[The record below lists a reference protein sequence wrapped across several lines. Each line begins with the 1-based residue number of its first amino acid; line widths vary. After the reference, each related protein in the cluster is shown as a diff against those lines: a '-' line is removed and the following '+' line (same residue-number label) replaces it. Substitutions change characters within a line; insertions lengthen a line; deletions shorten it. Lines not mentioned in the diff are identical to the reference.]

1 MSHLCF
7 FIANSPVR
15 TAIQALTICL
25 LIQPI
30 SSAAAQLVEVSA
42 GGATYRVEVART
54 SAQRRQGLMHR
65 SSLDRHEGML
75 LVYRKTGDHRI
86 WMKNMRIALRVY
98 WIDDD
103 ARVIDMQRLE
113 PCQQSPCPVYFASK
127 PSRYVLELSDHE
139 HPLKVGDRIEGLKE
153 L

>member
-1 MSHLCF
+1 MSHLRV
-7 FIANSPVR
+7 FIAISPVR
-15 TAIQALTICL
+15 IAIQALTICL
-25 LIQPI
+25 LLQPV
-30 SSAAAQLVEVSA
+30 SFAAAQLLQISA
-42 GGATYRVEVART
+42 GGATYQIEVART
-54 SAQRRQGLMHR
+54 PAQRRQGLMHR
-65 SSLDRHEGML
+65 SSLDRQGGML

-98 WIDDD
+98 WIDDA
-103 ARVIDMQRLE
+103 ARVIEMQRLE

-139 HPLKVGDRIEGLKE
+139 HPLKVGDRIDGIKE

>member
-1 MSHLCF
+1 MSHFRNL
-7 FIANSPVR
+7 IANIPVLI
-15 TAIQALTICL
+15 AIQALTICL
-25 LIQPI
+25 LLQPI
-30 SSAAAQLVEVSA
+30 SSEAAQLVEIRA
-42 GGATYRVEVART
+42 GGMTYRVEVART

-65 SSLDRHEGML
+65 SSLDRQGGML

-103 ARVIDMQRLE
+103 ARVIEMQRLE
-113 PCQQSPCPVYFASK
+113 PCQQTPCPVYFASR
-127 PSRYVLELSDHE
+127 PSRYVLELSDHD
-139 HPLKVGDRIEGLKE
+139 HPLKAGDRIDGLKE

>member
-1 MSHLCF
+1 MSHLRVRA
-7 FIANSPVR
+7 ANSPFR
-15 TAIQALTICL
+15 LAIQALIICL
-25 LIQPI
+25 LLQPV
-30 SSAAAQLVEVSA
+30 SASATQLIEISA
-42 GGATYRVEVART
+42 GGLTYQVEVARS

-65 SSLDRHEGML
+65 SSLDRSGGML
-75 LVYRKTGDHRI
+75 LVYRKSGDHRI

-103 ARVIDMQRLE
+103 GRVIEVQRLE
-113 PCQQSPCPVYFASK
+113 PCQQSPCPVFFAAK

-139 HPLKVGDRIEGLKE
+139 HPLKVGDRVDGIKE

>member
-1 MSHLCF
+1 MSHFRNL
-7 FIANSPVR
+7 IANIPVLI
-15 TAIQALTICL
+15 AIQALTICL
-25 LIQPI
+25 LLQPI
-30 SSAAAQLVEVSA
+30 SSEAAQLVEIRA
-42 GGATYRVEVART
+42 GGMTYRVEVART

-65 SSLDRHEGML
+65 SSLDRQGGML

-103 ARVIDMQRLE
+103 ATVIEMQRLE
-113 PCQQSPCPVYFASK
+113 PCQQSPCPVYFASR
-127 PSRYVLELSDHE
+127 PSRYVLELSDHD
-139 HPLKVGDRIEGLKE
+139 HPLKVGDRIDGLKE